1 MASMSRWMRSCTA
14 RIGVICA
21 LLSPCAKG
29 WRQPRADASAV
40 QRMPCARGRMTI
52 GRTQD
57 RTQSRESTDS
67 SSGPADASFLVPRVS
82 RRLLLTL
89 VQLFLV
95 GVADVAESRSPR
107 AVLATVHSA
116 PHVELVPRRPLP
128 EASGWTELPPGAGG
142 DFTGQ
147 LGHKAVEKRR

>member
-57 RTQSRESTDS
+57 RTQRRESTDS
-67 SSGPADASFLVPRVS
+67 SSGPADASFLVPRVPS
-82 RRLLLTL
+82 RLLLAL

-95 GVADVAESRSPR
+95 GVADVAEPRSPR
-107 AVLATVHSA
+107 AVLAPVHAA
-116 PHVELVPRRPLP
+116 PHVQL
-128 EASGWTELPPGAGG
+128 LPPPSLPRTGG
-142 DFTGQ
+142 
-147 LGHKAVEKRR
+147 